1 MRLRPALRVCV
12 KKKKV
17 PLSLF
22 LEAWLFYDPPLK
34 IHHAKNTHF
43 INAEQKKRLSSK
55 NSFVLLFSWWTF
67 LPVSFVGFVKYIVP
81 KVLLLINREKEV

>member
-17 PLSLF
+17 PLNLF

-34 IHHAKNTHF
+34 IHHANNTD
-43 INAEQKKRLSSK
+43 ISLMLNKRLSSK

-67 LPVSFVGFVKYIVP
+67 LPVSFVRFVKYIVP
-81 KVLLLINREKEV
+81 KVLLLDNQEKEV